1 MRVRG
6 MRSACASRGTPA
18 LFLDGEGHRDD
29 LGYYSGCVY
38 GMLGGD
44 CGGVCRAPALSP
56 AGKGDGR
63 AGTETWSARTPN
75 KEGESHAMP

>member
-1 MRVRG
+1 
-6 MRSACASRGTPA
+6 MRSAFASRGTPA
-18 LFLDGEGHRDD
+18 LFLDGEGRRDD
-29 LGYYSGCVY
+29 LVYYSVCFY

-44 CGGVCRAPALSP
+44 RGGVCRAPALSP
-56 AGKGDGR
+56 ARRGDGR